1 MNTENNSTVRDDNV
15 CLSQATLVAIHG
27 LDDLYQYI
35 LTRHDKLSATELL
48 KRINAIKAGMMQ
60 SVEQI
65 ARDNG
70 V

>member
-1 MNTENNSTVRDDNV
+1 MNTDNNLENTI
-15 CLSQATLVAIHG
+15 LSQATLVALHG

-35 LTRHDKLSATELL
+35 LANHDKLNATELL
-48 KRINAIKAGMMQ
+48 RRINAIKGGMMQ

>member
-1 MNTENNSTVRDDNV
+1 MNTDNNLENTV
-15 CLSQATLVAIHG
+15 LSQATLVALHG
-27 LDDLYQYI
+27 LDHLYQYV
-35 LTRHDKLSATELL
+35 LNNHDNLSATDLL
-48 KRINAIKAGMMQ
+48 RMINTIKAGMLE

>member
-1 MNTENNSTVRDDNV
+1 MNTDNNLENTI
-15 CLSQATLVAIHG
+15 LSQATLVALHG

-35 LTRHDKLSATELL
+35 LTRHDNLSATDLL
-48 KRINAIKAGMMQ
+48 RRINAIKAGMLE